1 MEKLIIRIN
10 CTIGILICQ
19 SVLNLSIYGTFDVP
33 ALFLHGR
40 ILEYKRKLCVL
51 LHKKSADKKAGGI
64 CKYLFLPPGLPVI
77 PRLREIFRTLS
88 QLRQPMK
95 PHPNEPDHLSPK
107 MCPQKC
113 SQSFCIRL
121 LQRPQFSG

>member
-51 LHKKSADKKAGGI
+51 LHKKSNHRS
-64 CKYLFLPPGLPVI
+64 VI
-77 PRLREIFRTLS
+77 ASLCYIV
-88 QLRQPMK
+88 
-95 PHPNEPDHLSPK
+95 
-107 MCPQKC
+107 
-113 SQSFCIRL
+113 SFTA
-121 LQRPQFSG
+121 P

>member
-51 LHKKSADKKAGGI
+51 LHKKKVQIKKQAAFANTCFCRPSACYSASSGDFPDFESTSPAD
-64 CKYLFLPPGLPVI
+64 
-77 PRLREIFRTLS
+77 ETSS
-88 QLRQPMK
+88 Q
-95 PHPNEPDHLSPK
+95 
-107 MCPQKC
+107 
-113 SQSFCIRL
+113 
-121 LQRPQFSG
+121 